1 MNQRIDALTKAE
13 QLWIQTQLTNA
24 KKFVEA
30 FSPADVATPLALA
43 ALDRA
48 FTTWLNSSSAAD
60 GAVANEIVNYVGV
73 AFGQQLV
80 DGLGLRWVIATD
92 EHGSEAAVY
101 GLPGHGDALIYPT
114 NFVAKR
120 WEKREAGFLEDSFK
134 RIEQD
139 IERLKQ
145 RHAEFRR

>member
-1 MNQRIDALTKAE
+1 MNQRIDDLTKEE

-30 FSPADVATPLALA
+30 FSPADVANPLTLA

-48 FTTWLNSSSAAD
+48 FTAWLNSSSAAD

-92 EHGSEAAVY
+92 ENGSEAAVY

-114 NFVAKR
+114 NF
-120 WEKREAGFLEDSFK
+120 
-134 RIEQD
+134 
-139 IERLKQ
+139 
-145 RHAEFRR
+145 